1 MSKDVFI
8 FEVTAANFQATVLAN
23 SSKIPVVVEFMGVW
37 SEHCMVVDNI
47 FSSLAREHASEFIF
61 AKVDI
66 DEQPD
71 LRKQFGIEN
80 IPSVIVFKDGDL
92 VRAEMGELT
101 ETDARGLLRDLGIS
115 HPSDD
120 LREEARAK
128 HIAGDTPAA
137 IMLLSQAMQM
147 KPVNVRVA
155 MDMVQIFIDIG
166 DVANAQGLFNKL
178 PEASVESATGKSLND
193 QLFFAKAAAQT
204 AGFEAVQQIVLDQ
217 PDDSQAKFDLA
228 MCWMAQHEPRFALD
242 QLLAIVT
249 SEPAFRDGAARE
261 MAVTILRMHKETLP
275 ELAQEYQRKLNNLLA
290 S

>member
-1 MSKDVFI
+1 MSKDVFV
-8 FEVTAANFQATVLAN
+8 FEVIAANFQTTVVEN
-23 SSKIPVVVEFMGVW
+23 STKIPVIVEFMAVW
-37 SEHCMVVDNI
+37 SEHCMVVDHI
-47 FSSLAREHASEFIF
+47 FSSLAREHAGEFVF

-66 DEQPD
+66 DEQPE
-71 LRKQFGIEN
+71 LRKQYGIEN
-80 IPSVIVFKDGDL
+80 VPSVIVFQGGEV
-92 VRAEMGELT
+92 VRAEMGALT
-101 ETDARGLLRDLGIS
+101 DEDARALLRDLGIS
-115 HPSDD
+115 HQSDD

-137 IMLLSQAMQM
+137 IVLLSQAIQM
-147 KPVNVRVA
+147 KPANVRVA

-178 PEASVESATGKSLND
+178 PEASVESAIGKSLND

-204 AGFEAVQQIVLDQ
+204 AGFNAVQQVLEDQ

-249 SEPAFRDGAARE
+249 DDAEFRDGAARE
-261 MAVTILRMHKETLP
+261 MTVTILRMHKETLP
-275 ELAQEYQRKLNNLLA
+275 ELVEEYQRKLNNLLA
-290 S
+290 A